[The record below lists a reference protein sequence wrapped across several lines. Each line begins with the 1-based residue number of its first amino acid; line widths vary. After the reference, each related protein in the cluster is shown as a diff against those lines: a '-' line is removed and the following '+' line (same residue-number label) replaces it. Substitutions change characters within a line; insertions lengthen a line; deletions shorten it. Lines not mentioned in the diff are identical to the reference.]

1 MTGKDTILFGKYQLI
16 RILGQG
22 RSGTVY
28 LALHR
33 ELQEYRAIK
42 QVARSAACQGRFY
55 KEALLLKRLRHPG
68 IPIVYDLEEDSQYIY
83 LIEEFLEGDSI
94 YDLVSERGPLNR
106 DAVIRYG
113 IQICELV
120 HYLHSAEEVPILYL
134 DLQPRN
140 LLVCHGQVKLL
151 DFDRSDTLFS
161 ANAADERY
169 GTDGFA
175 APEQRK
181 EGRLGVRTDIYQIGA
196 VLYYMAAGRP
206 QTEGTD
212 RAVSGPLG
220 AVIRRCLQNDAA
232 LRYGSAGEVGEAL
245 GGLHSNTECL
255 RQIQSPSLTA
265 ALVGARGGAGVTHI
279 AIGLTVWLGRTG
291 RPALYEEH
299 NRSGDVRAMGET
311 FGIRPD
317 SYGICTV
324 RKLPMKPRYGE
335 AVQLKRCEYPAV
347 VRDYGTDLQ
356 AVLQD
361 YEAGQLT
368 VIFLVFGGKWWD
380 RLPKEL
386 SAGTR
391 AEMVFLCSRAL
402 PGPLKKPPGVSG
414 TRCFRVPQFADPF
427 EPDRGAESFYRTIM
441 DGYLSENAAEER
453 SGSWG
458 IIRRIRRRPG
468 QGSPA

>member
-1 MTGKDTILFGKYQLI
+1 MGKYQLI

-28 LALHR
+28 LAKHL
-33 ELQEYRAIK
+33 ELDAYRAIK
-42 QVARSAACQGRFY
+42 QVPRSSVCYEQFRR
-55 KEALLLKRLRHPG
+55 EALLLKRLRHPC
-68 IPIVYDLEEDSQYIY
+68 IPIVYDLEEDSQYSY
-83 LIEEFLEGDSI
+83 LMEEFLEGDSL
-94 YDLVSERGPLNR
+94 YDLVQARGPLNQ

-113 IQICELV
+113 IQICGLV
-120 HYLHSAEEVPILYL
+120 QYLHSAETIPILYL

-151 DFDRSDTLFS
+151 DFDHSDTLTA
-161 ANAADERY
+161 ANAAAERY
-169 GTDGFA
+169 GTEGFA
-175 APEQRK
+175 APEQR
-181 EGRLGVRTDIYQIGA
+181 EGGYLDVRTDVYQIGA
-196 VLYYMAAGRP
+196 VLSYMAAGEARK
-206 QTEGTD
+206 EGLSTP
-212 RAVSGPLG
+212 VPGELG
-220 AVIRRCLQNDAA
+220 AIIRRCLNHDVRM
-232 LRYGSAGEVGEAL
+232 RYASAEEVGEAL
-245 GGLHSNTECL
+245 GNLHSNTECL
-255 RQIQSPSLTA
+255 RQSRSPSLTIILSA
-265 ALVGARGGAGVTHI
+265 ARPGAGVTHI
-279 AIGLTVWLGRTG
+279 AIGLAVWLNRHGY
-291 RPALYEEH
+291 PALYEEH